1 VSPEY
6 EPAACNIGDAERRRR
21 YRLAGASF
29 LAAGA
34 YLAAVLA
41 FDEPRALLVGLVV
54 PLGLGVELSLQGRRA
69 FCAALGARGRY
80 AFDGTGGHVADP
92 AAREA
97 DRRYAGWLTVLGVL
111 GGGALTVIVLAA
123 VLVAGL

>member
-1 VSPEY
+1 MSPEY
-6 EPAACNIGDAERRRR
+6 EPAACNIGGAERRRR
-21 YRLAGASF
+21 YRLASASL

-34 YLAAVLA
+34 YLAVVLA
-41 FDEPRALLVGLVV
+41 FDEPRVLLVGLAV
-54 PLGLGVELSLQGRRA
+54 PLALSVELSLQGRRA

-80 AFDGTGGHVADP
+80 AFDGTGGRVADP

-111 GGGALTVIVLAA
+111 GGAALTVLVLAV